1 MQTLNYTDS
10 FQIHLNSFDKIIEGY
25 PDKEKVRTDLEEL
38 KLSATNDNEMTYRQK
53 DAIIG
58 RADNYLKGQYGEQIK
73 RVDSRSDYSK
83 NLK

>member
-1 MQTLNYTDS
+1 MEQSNFKDS
-10 FQIHLNSFDKIIEGY
+10 FQKHLNSFTKIIEGY
-25 PDKEKVRTDLEEL
+25 PEIEKVRTDLEEL

-73 RVDSRSDYSK
+73 RIDSRSDYSK
-83 NLK
+83 GLK

>member
-1 MQTLNYTDS
+1 MEQSNFKDS
-10 FQIHLNSFDKIIEGY
+10 FQKHLNSFTKIIEGY
-25 PDKEKVRTDLEEL
+25 PEIEKVRTDLEEL

-73 RVDSRSDYSK
+73 RIDSRSDYSK

>member
-1 MQTLNYTDS
+1 MEQSNFKDS
-10 FQIHLNSFDKIIEGY
+10 FQKHLNSFTKIIEGY

-38 KLSATNDNEMTYRQK
+38 KLSAANDNEMTYRQK

-73 RVDSRSDYSK
+73 RIDSRSDYSK

>member
-1 MQTLNYTDS
+1 MQTSNYKDS
-10 FQIHLNSFDKIIEGY
+10 FQIHLNSFSKIIEGY
-25 PDKEKVRTDLEEL
+25 PETERVRTDLEEL
-38 KLSATNDNEMTYRQK
+38 KLSANNDNEMTYRQK

-73 RVDSRSDYSK
+73 RIDSRSDYSK

>member
-25 PDKEKVRTDLEEL
+25 PEIEKIRTDLEEL

-58 RADNYLKGQYGEQIK
+58 RAGNYLKGQYGEQIK
-73 RVDSRSDYSK
+73 RIDSRSDYSK
-83 NLK
+83 GLK